1 MVRVDPFQF
10 FGKALRPGPGF
21 SQIRL
26 VQLKPLEELGAKLPS
41 VVNPLMN
48 LQVWR
53 FILPVSGDSV
63 FLFKYWVYNITGNLQ
78 PATLRDLP
86 KSLAEPN

>member
-63 FLFKYWVYNITGNLQ
+63 FCLNIGFTTLQ
-78 PATLRDLP
+78 EIY
-86 KSLAEPN
+86 SLQL